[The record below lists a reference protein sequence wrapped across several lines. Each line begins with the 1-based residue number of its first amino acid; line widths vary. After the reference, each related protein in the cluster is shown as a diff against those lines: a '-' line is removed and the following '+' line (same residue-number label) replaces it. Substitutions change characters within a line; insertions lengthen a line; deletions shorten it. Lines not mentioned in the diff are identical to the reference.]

1 MGDRYAYMKSY
12 PAKLIIYK
20 ALILNLL
27 FKIKNFNN
35 DNLAKLNLMTPS

>member
-1 MGDRYAYMKSY
+1 MQKKLKKI
-12 PAKLIIYK
+12 AKLIIYK
-20 ALILNLL
+20 ALILNFL